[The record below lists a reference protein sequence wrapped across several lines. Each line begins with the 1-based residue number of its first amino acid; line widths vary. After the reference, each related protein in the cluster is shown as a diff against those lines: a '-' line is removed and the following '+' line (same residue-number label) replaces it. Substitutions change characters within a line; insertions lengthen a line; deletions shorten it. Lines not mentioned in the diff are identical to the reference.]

1 MIMIEIKNV
10 APDKKKKRKRKK
22 IAGLFWKALIA
33 VVVAHGMSCVTMSY
47 ILAFTYHTDVVET
60 VSSTIVSEIIA
71 PVCAGLL
78 SKVIENIFEKNEL
91 IFSKPIAKVKEPE
104 TEDKEEEES
113 VG

>member
-1 MIMIEIKNV
+1 MVMIEIKNV
-10 APDKKKKRKRKK
+10 APSKRKRKSRKK
-22 IAGLFWKALIA
+22 IAGLFWKVLI
-33 VVVAHGMSCVTMSY
+33 VVVVVHGMSCVTMSY

-60 VSSTIVSEIIA
+60 VSSTVISEIIA

-104 TEDKEEEES
+104 DKEEEES